1 MPDATPL
8 AQIVGQ
14 SESMEADTSGRLVK
28 GYRVTFQTKSGH
40 TGSVF
45 VPAGAYNRDT
55 VLAKVRAAA
64 VNMEQ
69 IGSLQVP

>member
-1 MPDATPL
+1 MPDQTPL

-14 SESMEADTSGRLVK
+14 TESMEADTTGRLVK
-28 GYRVTFQTKSGH
+28 GYRVTFRTKSGH

-45 VPAGAYNRDT
+45 VPAAGYNRDN
-55 VLAKVRAAA
+55 VLNQVRGAAM
-64 VNMEQ
+64 NMEQ